1 MFRGSR
7 NYHAPS
13 PPSLLTR
20 LFLPLLLLLSL
31 LPLLLTFLISHQY
44 TSFYVPPSP
53 YIPHVKR
60 VSGSVSEVRLYF
72 KKKEITYEGAI
83 ELMKV
88 KDREFMEV
96 FLETLKS
103 CTYESFYLEFTPIN
117 RNNMDITPFSYA
129 LVDATDDYKD
139 VEIDTTTFIRYM
151 GSKESTSFKNEF
163 KNETIILPTLKWNPE
178 AVYPLEVYK
187 SVGTWI
193 RENSLRLQSVHV
205 FSMLAKVAELEIKEG
220 GDVWVST
227 SGKENLGYANF
238 RVQRSSIYYRYE
250 AYKKIADGARI

>member
-1 MFRGSR
+1 
-7 NYHAPS
+7 
-13 PPSLLTR
+13 
-20 LFLPLLLLLSL
+20 
-31 LPLLLTFLISHQY
+31 
-44 TSFYVPPSP
+44 
-53 YIPHVKR
+53 
-60 VSGSVSEVRLYF
+60 
-72 KKKEITYEGAI
+72 
-83 ELMKV
+83 
-88 KDREFMEV
+88 
-96 FLETLKS
+96 
-103 CTYESFYLEFTPIN
+103 
-117 RNNMDITPFSYA
+117 MDITPFSYA

-227 SGKENLGYANF
+227 SGKV
-238 RVQRSSIYYRYE
+238 RTVMRSERDEIGNEKFGVFSALIRSE
-250 AYKKIADGARI
+250 VSELRLAPPLTSSLRSPLVTGEFGVC